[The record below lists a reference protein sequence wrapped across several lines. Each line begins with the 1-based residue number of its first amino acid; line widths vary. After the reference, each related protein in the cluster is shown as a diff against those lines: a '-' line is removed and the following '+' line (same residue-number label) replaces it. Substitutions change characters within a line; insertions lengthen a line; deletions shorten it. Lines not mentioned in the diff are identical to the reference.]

1 MSTIK
6 SSFDVLSV
14 KQTVLKIQE
23 RIQELEK
30 DNPKSV
36 FQLETTILEE
46 FPEFYDDHPH
56 LVKKLCKKDD
66 LSMLYKMLD
75 NLEQVDNGKK
85 SLAGV
90 ELKLGNEL
98 AEQYLYPVTRKL
110 DAANKLDAKTKDKK

>member
-30 DNPKSV
+30 DSLEKKSV

-110 DAANKLDAKTKDKK
+110 DAAKNKK